1 MNEYFLLI
9 YEGFKEELD
18 QVQKCNLAHLS
29 YISISLFQSY
39 VFLGTIIN

>member
-29 YISISLFQSY
+29 YIQSY